1 MRWAYGDLVNL
12 RDGLLSICYFLRCF
26 HAETAILS
34 SVTTKRIT
42 PRINNALGIG
52 ADNIFT

>member
-12 RDGLLSICYFLRCF
+12 RDGLLPICYFLRCF
-26 HAETAILS
+26 HAETAILI